1 VDVTRGAA
9 GIKHHGH
16 PVHVRLHSALRQPG
30 LLKSIGGQLL
40 GGWAIPVV
48 GRLTVM
54 DQFVKQ
60 DTCVVDVV
68 QVPGSD
74 QENLV
79 PLGIV
84 ETSQTPAL
92 EASGRATPGVGFPF
106 ADQKN
111 VRRVV
116 AACPRAV
123 VVE

>member
-1 VDVTRGAA
+1 
-9 GIKHHGH
+9 
-16 PVHVRLHSALRQPG
+16 
-30 LLKSIGGQLL
+30 
-40 GGWAIPVV
+40 
-48 GRLTVM
+48 M

-123 VVE
+123 VVEPVVENGHQCLEVSDVVPSRCGIEANGHLGKG